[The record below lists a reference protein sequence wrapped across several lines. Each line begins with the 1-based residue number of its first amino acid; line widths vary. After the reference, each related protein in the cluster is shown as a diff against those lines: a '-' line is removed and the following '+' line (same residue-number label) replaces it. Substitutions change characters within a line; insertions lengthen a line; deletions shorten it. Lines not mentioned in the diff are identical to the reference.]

1 MVKQNRL
8 SARERFNISR
18 LAIQFPWLTIGF
30 WIAVMVAGLLAF
42 SSLKYALFPDVTFP
56 VVVVNATA
64 PLTTALD
71 TESQVTQ
78 PIEQTLQQELDD
90 EGLGSVRSTTY
101 PGRAVVSLSFD
112 VGTRLETSVDRVEAI
127 LKQTTLA
134 KGTEYEVTPI
144 NLNESAV
151 VSYAIDSD
159 QQSLTQLTQVVQ
171 DRVLPVVAGVPGV
184 LKVNLLGVPA
194 GTEVKSTSEAEVE
207 QVVLT
212 PGSSAIRFDGQDA
225 LAIEV
230 VKRSD
235 ANTLDVVRE
244 VEVKIQQLQSD
255 LSAVRFSLAS
265 TQADY
270 INEATHST
278 IDALVLAV
286 ILSVIVIYPFLWN
299 WKATLISALAIPTSL
314 FGTFIVMA
322 IFGFNLE
329 TITLLALALV
339 IGIIVDDAIVDV
351 ENIARHVDL
360 GESPRRAAIEATDE
374 IGLTVTSAT
383 LTIAAVFIPVALMSG
398 VVGQFFRPFGI
409 TVSAAVLISLLVAR
423 TLSPMLAAY
432 WFKPKAVRLDGENG
446 TMRRDPWLG
455 FVQWYRNLL
464 AWSLSHRWIV
474 LGVALL
480 SFGMGI
486 ALIPLIPKGFIPKL
500 DRGEFNINYTAPL
513 PALLRQAAATG
524 NSVATPPASTS
535 QQPPANLPPG
545 VDPAALAAAKAP
557 PINPLA
563 GSLAA
568 AKELEAYVQK
578 SSQVESVFTT
588 VGTRQGQPNKGTLY
602 VKLKDDRTLHT
613 AEVQD
618 QLRQGLPKIEGVT
631 TSIEDIQFVE
641 ASTEKP
647 LQVAL
652 IGDDPVV
659 LTQTAKTI
667 QARVEKL
674 PGFVDVSI
682 TGEANEKDKIV
693 EINRL
698 EGRRVAYVSAN
709 LGQGVALGDAT
720 DQVVTIANEVK
731 PSTVSLDLGGDS
743 ARFGEVFG
751 SFGATLVLSVICVL
765 VVLVVLFRS
774 WSDPLVIALSLPL
787 SVIGALLASLFTGSD
802 FGIISVIGIIFLL
815 GLTTKS
821 AILLVDY
828 INQLRQSGMSRTEAI
843 LVAGPVR
850 LRPILM
856 TTAATILGML
866 PIAIGLGAG
875 AELRA
880 PMAIAII
887 GGLTT
892 STLLSLIVVP
902 VVYALLDS
910 VDVRLFK
917 RRRFAQK

>member
-18 LAIQFPWLTIGF
+18 LAIQFPWLTLGF

-78 PIEQTLQQELDD
+78 PIEQTLRQELDE

-101 PGRAVVSLSFD
+101 PGRAIVSLSFD

-151 VSYAIDSD
+151 VSYAIDSE

-171 DRVLPVVAGVPGV
+171 DRILPAVAEVPGV

-194 GTEVKSTSEAEVE
+194 ATEVKSTSGDEVE
-207 QVVLT
+207 QVVLA
-212 PGSSAIRFDGQDA
+212 PGSSAIRFNGQDA

-235 ANTLDVVRE
+235 ANTLEVVRE
-244 VEVKIQQLQSD
+244 VEAKIQQLQSD
-255 LSAVRFSLAS
+255 LPTVRFNLAA

-270 INEATHST
+270 INEATHAT
-278 IDALVLAV
+278 VDALVLAV

-314 FGTFIVMA
+314 CGTFIVMA

-339 IGIIVDDAIVDV
+339 VGIIVDDAIVDV
-351 ENIARHVDL
+351 ENIARHIEM
-360 GESPRRAAIEATDE
+360 GKSPRIAAIEATDE
-374 IGLTVTSAT
+374 IGLTVASAT
-383 LTIAAVFIPVALMSG
+383 ITIAAVFLPVAFMSG

-423 TLSPMLAAY
+423 TLSPMLAVY
-432 WFKPKAVRLDGENG
+432 WFKPQATRSNAESEAG
-446 TMRRDPWLG
+446 RRDPWLG

-464 AWSLSHRWIV
+464 EWSLRHRWIV
-474 LGVALL
+474 VGVALL

-486 ALIPLIPKGFIPKL
+486 ALIPFIPKGFIPKL

-513 PALLRQAAATG
+513 PAILRQLPPTG
-524 NSVATPPASTS
+524 GVGASPQAPSGQT
-535 QQPPANLPPG
+535 PPANLPPG
-545 VDPAALAAAKAP
+545 IDPTALAKAP
-557 PINPLA
+557 PIDPVA
-563 GSLAA
+563 DSLAA
-568 AKELEAYVQK
+568 AKELEAYVRE
-578 SSQVESVFTT
+578 SPQVESVFTT

-602 VKLKDDRTLHT
+602 VKLKHDRTLHT

-618 QLRQGLPKIEGVT
+618 QFRQGLPKIDGVT
-631 TSIEDIQFVE
+631 TSVEDIQFVE

-647 LQVAL
+647 LQIAL
-652 IGDDPVV
+652 IGNDPVV
-659 LTQTAKTI
+659 LSQTAKTI
-667 QARVEKL
+667 QQRIEKQ

-698 EGRRVAYVSAN
+698 NSRRVAYVSAN
-709 LGQGVALGDAT
+709 LGQGIALGDAT
-720 DQVVTIANEVK
+720 NQVVEIANEVK
-731 PSTVSLDLGGDS
+731 PPNVSLDLGGDS

-751 SFGATLVLSVICVL
+751 SFGATLALSVICTL
-765 VVLVVLFRS
+765 VVLIVLFRS
-774 WSDPLVIALSLPL
+774 WSDPFVIALSLPL
-787 SVIGALLASLFTGSD
+787 SIVGALLASLLTRSD

-815 GLTTKS
+815 GLTDKS

-828 INQLRQSGMSRTEAI
+828 INQLRRSGMSRTEAI

-910 VDVRLFK
+910 VETRLFK
-917 RRRFAQK
+917 RQRFAQK